1 MYKDAFEA
9 QGPAVVDD
17 KIDVGDTVK
26 LMDIGSVGE
35 VLSSP
40 NAKGDIQVRVGGL
53 SLKTNI
59 DRVKKESSESK
70 TDVKGG
76 SPGYGAGGAFGKKRG
91 TNTIGKKKG
100 GGGKKLL
107 SQVWACPIYIFH
119 FHAGKGLGFRVE
131 GGKIFHF
138 HAGKIGACD
147 MDHQTMPDR
156 CRVVS
161 ENPLSKVILLKAA
174 PNPKSRTS
182 YPLLTLVYQAV
193 RTPGNT
199 LDLRG
204 VRAEDVGQK
213 IDMYLDGLVR
223 GGAPYAFIL
232 SGDALYLD
240 IIS

>member
-107 SQVWACPIYIFH
+107 SQV
-119 FHAGKGLGFRVE
+119 
-131 GGKIFHF
+131 
-138 HAGKIGACD
+138 
-147 MDHQTMPDR
+147 
-156 CRVVS
+156 
-161 ENPLSKVILLKAA
+161 
-174 PNPKSRTS
+174 
-182 YPLLTLVYQAV
+182 
-193 RTPGNT
+193 
-199 LDLRG
+199 
-204 VRAEDVGQK
+204 
-213 IDMYLDGLVR
+213 
-223 GGAPYAFIL
+223 
-232 SGDALYLD
+232 
-240 IIS
+240 